1 MKSPMWLQSHIIAPF
16 YTAGQ
21 RKAASSAAWSEDD
34 VESCFVIIEAKLL
47 GLLAPNRETLAT
59 LESLIAH
66 GREKSDLTL
75 RTTLREHSS
84 RS

>member
-1 MKSPMWLQSHIIAPF
+1 MWLQSLAIAPF

-66 GREKSDLTL
+66 GRDRREQSDLTL
-75 RTTLREHSS
+75 RTALREHSP